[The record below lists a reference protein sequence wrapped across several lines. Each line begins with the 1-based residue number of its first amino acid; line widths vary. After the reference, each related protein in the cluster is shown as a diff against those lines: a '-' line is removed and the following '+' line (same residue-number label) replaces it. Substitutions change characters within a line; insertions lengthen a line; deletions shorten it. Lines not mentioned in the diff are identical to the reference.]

1 MDNKYYKYNKYKN
14 YNKYHI
20 NRNHNKINK
29 VNDNIIVNSTI
40 NKDTIVNN
48 TINQG
53 MIANNT
59 INEDIIVN
67 NKTNKKSYIIFI
79 ILIIIFLVFI
89 GLVFISNNKNNKDNK
104 DILDNKEKEVKI
116 NYLDYY
122 YPIVSTLNDKI
133 IYKLENNE
141 FIEYGNVSSNV
152 ILSLNKD
159 EYFEKGY
166 FKIIDTEYYID
177 YKDLKEAREDEKEN
191 LIWKNYIPFNESI
204 NTKNN
209 TNLYK
214 NDKLIFTFN
223 ESLTLPIIIKDDN
236 YYGIIYKDKLY
247 YVLKDECEVIQ
258 SHNTDLKHT
267 YGFSALVYHATYDH
281 ENYKEKER
289 CLNANSV
296 ICLSDIEF
304 DKQMKYLKD
313 NNYYTATMK
322 DVEMFIDGKVQLPEH
337 TVVVTIDDGYY
348 LDAAVKVLEKYE
360 LHATLFL
367 IGALADLDEWK
378 TDSFYSKSIELHSH
392 TYMMHTPN
400 ICLGGQGSILK
411 CGNKEEIL
419 ADLKKSR
426 EQLNGSTVFC
436 YPFFEYNDYAINI
449 LKEAGFTMAFAG
461 GRQKIRVGSNKM
473 KLPRYGI
480 INTTS
485 LNNFIS
491 IIS

>member
-1 MDNKYYKYNKYKN
+1 MDNKYYKYKKNKNYKNKYKKNKN
-14 YNKYHI
+14 YKKKYKK
-20 NRNHNKINK
+20 NNYNKINK
-29 VNDNIIVNSTI
+29 VNDNIIVN
-40 NKDTIVNN
+40 
-48 TINQG
+48 
-53 MIANNT
+53 
-59 INEDIIVN
+59 
-67 NKTNKKSYIIFI
+67 NKTNKKSYILIFI

-89 GLVFISNNKNNKDNK
+89 ELVFIFNNIDNK
-104 DILDNKEKEVKI
+104 DILNNKEKEIKI

-122 YPIVSTLNDKI
+122 YPKVITLNDKI

-141 FIEYGNVSSNV
+141 FIEYGKVSSNV

-177 YKDLKEAREDEKEN
+177 YKDLKEAKEEEKEN
-191 LIWKNYIPFNESI
+191 SNWKNYIPFNESI

-209 TNLYK
+209 TNLYQ

-223 ESLTLPIIIKDDN
+223 ESLTLPIIIKDDI

-247 YVLKDECEVIQ
+247 YVLKDECEVIK

-267 YGFSALVYHATYDH
+267 EGISAIVYHATYDH
-281 ENYKEKER
+281 KNKEEKNR
-289 CLNANSV
+289 CINNNV
-296 ICLSDIEF
+296 TICLSDIQF
-304 DKQMKYLKD
+304 DEQMKYLKD
-313 NNYYTATMK
+313 NSYYTATMK
-322 DVEMFIDGKVQLPEH
+322 DVEMFVNGKIQLPEH
-337 TVVVTIDDGYY
+337 TVVITIDDGSYIN
-348 LDAAVKVLEKYE
+348 ASVKVLEKYN

-367 IGALADLDEWK
+367 IGALEEDKDWK
-378 TDSFYSKSIELHSH
+378 TESWFSNALELHSH
-392 TYMMHTPN
+392 TYNMHTPN
-400 ICLGGQGSILK
+400 ICSGGQGSILK

-461 GRQKIRVGSNKM
+461 GRKKIKVGSDKM

-480 INTTS
+480 INTTT
-485 LNNFIS
+485 LADFIKV
-491 IIS
+491 IS